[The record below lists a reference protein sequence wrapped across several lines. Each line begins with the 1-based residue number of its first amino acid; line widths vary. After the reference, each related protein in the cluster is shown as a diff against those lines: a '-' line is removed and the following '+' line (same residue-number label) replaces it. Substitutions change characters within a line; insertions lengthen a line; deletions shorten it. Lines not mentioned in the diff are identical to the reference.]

1 MNPVEIQPSYS
12 TTRSFRTRITSKD
25 KPLLTRY
32 FLNEQKRFA
41 CDKCHRSYKNKRHLY
56 RHVQVECGK
65 EPKFQCPYCPYKGKY
80 RDHLNKHMAALHMD
94 SVYAVQS

>member
-1 MNPVEIQPSYS
+1 MHFRGRGNKTKVIPTRVTTVLNKYMTEEI
-12 TTRSFRTRITSKD
+12 
-25 KPLLTRY
+25 RY
-32 FLNEQKRFA
+32 P

-65 EPKFQCPYCPYKGKY
+65 EPTFQCPYCPYRGKY

-94 SVYAVQS
+94 SVYNSV